1 MDHPRA
7 GAHDPRSMGEFLGWF
22 RSAEDR
28 LDDLEWLRWPG
39 GFAGRYCGH
48 PGGRLADGR
57 I

>member
-1 MDHPRA
+1 MIRISGICSLPE
-7 GAHDPRSMGEFLGWF
+7 G
-22 RSAEDR
+22 R

>member
-1 MDHPRA
+1 VDHPRA
-7 GAHDPRSMGEFLGWF
+7 GAHYLRSTGEFLAWF
-22 RSAEDR
+22 RSDEDR

-48 PGGRLADGR
+48 PGGRPADGC